1 VGAVKESNQSDPYKD
16 NSKEEEIERV
26 GIDRKKLNKKSPSI
40 D

>member
-1 VGAVKESNQSDPYKD
+1 VRAVKEAIQSDPYKD

-26 GIDRKKLNKKSPSI
+26 GIDWKKLKKKSPSI